1 VFLGYFAY
9 EMPLWLCIV
18 VALLPPMVVAVGMR
32 LLVNPKSHGN
42 EDKASDDRHGRV
54 IAILST
60 AFVFILTFST
70 TNVWN
75 QDEKVY
81 ESANQ
86 LTQSTLSIAQ
96 TVSYALP
103 DEAEAAEAQL
113 QAMMTAFPYDVTEVS
128 IKASPETIRQM
139 RDFHSWVES
148 LPLPKSERDTVD
160 GLLVELDQQWR
171 TWLTSLNAAGI
182 PDVMWLLISILGLML
197 VAAVAMLPR
206 GSDGRHETTLLFWFA
221 LIIGVMQI
229 PLWVLNSMG
238 FAETLVESVFGQ
250 FVNVSPP
257 VDRFALGLLLTIG
270 LAAVFFLV
278 LKLLAHARKQAKPVG
293 AQAPAE

>member
-1 VFLGYFAY
+1 VFFGYFAY

-18 VALLPPMVVAVGMR
+18 VALVPPMVAAVAMR
-32 LLVNPKSHGN
+32 LLVNPKSEN
-42 EDKASDDRHGRV
+42 DADKALEDRHGRV

-60 AFVFILTFST
+60 AFVFTVTFST

-86 LTQSTLSIAQ
+86 LTQTTLSITQ

-103 DEAEAAEAQL
+103 NEADTAEAQL
-113 QAMMTAFPYDVTEVS
+113 EAMMTAFPFDVTELS
-128 IKASPETIRQM
+128 IRASPQTIHQM
-139 RDFHSWVES
+139 REFHSWVNS
-148 LPLPKSERDTVD
+148 LPLPKSDRDIVD
-160 GLLVELDQQWR
+160 GLLGELDQQWR
-171 TWLTSLNAAGI
+171 TWLTALNGAGI
-182 PDVMWLLISILGLML
+182 PDVMWLLIAILGLML

-206 GSDGRHETTLLFWFA
+206 GSDGKHETTLLFWFA

-238 FAETLVESVFGQ
+238 FAEVLVESVFGE
-250 FVNVSPP
+250 FVNVRPP
-257 VDRFALGLLLTIG
+257 VDRFAMGLIVTAA

-278 LKLLAHARKQAKPVG
+278 LKLLPHVRKEAKTED
-293 AQAPAE
+293 AQTPAD